1 MVLPQLFAMVQVVAH
16 CTTHKR
22 PPFQSQAKGAN
33 MIGLRV
39 IMVWWKNTKHETWYC
54 GEVIGQTSEG
64 VNVHYHD
71 DGSTVTMTHSELLAK
86 CKSNEGYVVPRAY
99 WDAQVQNVEED
110 KKRWAEA
117 IDADTLPLK
126 PSLPGAIGRQ
136 AKRQKLSAASVSAA
150 AAAQDNSVVSS
161 TFGKVLTATSSRLE
175 VGSIV
180 SVEFNE
186 GAEVPVAYEGRVL
199 SSAAAE
205 TNGGGRTDV
214 YEVQFFADD
223 LVIPVNPDTHV
234 MRLIKSSASA
244 ETQSTTVTGK
254 HQPAE
259 GDELSPSTGCTI
271 CLEEFINMPGDK
283 RVTSLGCG
291 HQFCS
296 ECIEGWFMLAANR
309 SCPTCRKCFAGL
321 RQATTTTI
329 RDIAVGTGEHKP
341 PSNKVVS
348 KQRVPARTSDASH
361 DRLSKP
367 PRAWS
372 EAETQQLMAMAPSDC
387 KWPFADSRWEDAAR
401 SLGTNR
407 SGAAACM
414 KYRRQTPNKRTA
426 RADDDM
432 AQVSSAVP
440 RDVSASPVATR
451 TNTKKRGL
459 DDQPI
464 SRHVGVHWHAG
475 RWRAQISHEGRNHEL
490 GFFDQH
496 DEEAAARAY
505 DAAARRL
512 RGIQAHGGRAGKSQH
527 KWQLNFPTDV
537 ELQSTAPMA
546 ASADPVPTRPH
557 THKRGTGNK
566 VVSAQRVPARTSASR
581 DRSSKQ
587 PRAWSEAE
595 TQQLMAMAPSDCKW
609 PFADSRWEDAARS
622 LGTNRSGA
630 AACMKYRRQTPNKRT
645 ARADDDM
652 AQVSSAVPRD
662 VSASPVATRTNT
674 KKRGL
679 DDQPISRHVGVHWH
693 AGRWRAQISHEG
705 RNHELGFFDQH
716 DEEAAAHAY
725 DAAARCLRGPQAH
738 GGRAGWN
745 GCHKMWLNFPTDVE
759 QLQSAAPRAA
769 SADPMPTRPNPKKR
783 GLDDRPISKYL
794 GVAWNTQAGKWRAQI
809 RDKGRYHILGFFNQR
824 NEEAAAHAYD
834 AAARGLRGPHA
845 HGGRAGSSGPRWQ
858 LNFPTDAEQL
868 QAAAVEPVRADSVPT
883 RNDDDEEAAR
893 ATSKKR
899 GLNDRP
905 ISRHMG
911 VCWATK
917 AGKWLAQI
925 GHGGHQQCLG
935 FFDEHNEEAAAR
947 AYDAAARRL
956 RGTQAHGGQASSGRT
971 WRLNFPTDVEQ
982 LQAAALGAASADPV
996 PTRNEVAARETAK
1009 SQQESDDESGEYE
1022 VEKILERRRRRQP
1035 AAPSV
1040 MEYRVRWLGY
1050 GEEADTWEPLENLSS
1065 AQALVTE
1072 FDRCEN
1078 LIGRRV
1084 RKKFIGCGIFEG
1096 TVSGHAGEGR
1106 LDVLYDDGE
1115 VKRVKLEALLKILL
1129 PPE

>member
-205 TNGGGRTDV
+205 TNGGGHTDV

-234 MRLIKSSASA
+234 MRLIKSSASV
-244 ETQSTTVTGK
+244 ETQGTTVTGK

-407 SGAAACM
+407 SGAAAYM
-414 KYRRQTPNKRTA
+414 KHRAWFSHLRRQTADERTDRGA
-426 RADDDM
+426 ADVE
-432 AQVSSAVP
+432 QVSSAALGP
-440 RDVSASPVATR
+440 ARADPLPTR
-451 TNTKKRGL
+451 PSTKKCA
-459 DDQPI
+459 PI
-464 SRHVGVHWHAG
+464 SRHVGVAW
-475 RWRAQISHEGRNHEL
+475 Q
-490 GFFDQH
+490 
-496 DEEAAARAY
+496 
-505 DAAARRL
+505 
-512 RGIQAHGGRAGKSQH
+512 AGK
-527 KWQLNFPTDV
+527 W
-537 ELQSTAPMA
+537 
-546 ASADPVPTRPH
+546 
-557 THKRGTGNK
+557 
-566 VVSAQRVPARTSASR
+566 RV
-581 DRSSKQ
+581 
-587 PRAWSEAE
+587 
-595 TQQLMAMAPSDCKW
+595 
-609 PFADSRWEDAARS
+609 
-622 LGTNRSGA
+622 
-630 AACMKYRRQTPNKRT
+630 
-645 ARADDDM
+645 
-652 AQVSSAVPRD
+652 
-662 VSASPVATRTNT
+662 
-674 KKRGL
+674 
-679 DDQPISRHVGVHWH
+679 
-693 AGRWRAQISHEG
+693 QISHEG

-725 DAAARCLRGPQAH
+725 DAAARRLRGPQAH

-925 GHGGHQQCLG
+925 GHGGQQQCLG

>member
-1 MVLPQLFAMVQVVAH
+1 LSCVRYERLLKTPTAAFSGTLVISIDRLHQLLYVYSRFRSGSYSSRVKKLLEPGNMVLPQLFAMVQVVAH

-205 TNGGGRTDV
+205 TNGGGHTDV

-234 MRLIKSSASA
+234 MRLIKSSASV
-244 ETQSTTVTGK
+244 ETQGTTVTGK

-440 RDVSASPVATR
+440 RDVSASPVTTR
-451 TNTKKRGL
+451 PNTKKRGL

-464 SRHVGVHWHAG
+464 SRHVGMHWHAG

-490 GFFDQH
+490 GFFD
-496 DEEAAARAY
+496 E
-505 DAAARRL
+505 
-512 RGIQAHGGRAGKSQH
+512 
-527 KWQLNFPTDV
+527 
-537 ELQSTAPMA
+537 
-546 ASADPVPTRPH
+546 
-557 THKRGTGNK
+557 
-566 VVSAQRVPARTSASR
+566 
-581 DRSSKQ
+581 
-587 PRAWSEAE
+587 
-595 TQQLMAMAPSDCKW
+595 
-609 PFADSRWEDAARS
+609 
-622 LGTNRSGA
+622 
-630 AACMKYRRQTPNKRT
+630 
-645 ARADDDM
+645 
-652 AQVSSAVPRD
+652 
-662 VSASPVATRTNT
+662 
-674 KKRGL
+674 
-679 DDQPISRHVGVHWH
+679 
-693 AGRWRAQISHEG
+693 
-705 RNHELGFFDQH
+705 H

-725 DAAARCLRGPQAH
+725 DAAARRLRGPQAH

-834 AAARGLRGPHA
+834 AAARRLRGPHA
-845 HGGRAGSSGPRWQ
+845 HGGRAGNSGPRWQ
-858 LNFPTDAEQL
+858 VNFPTDVEQL
-868 QAAAVEPVRADSVPT
+868 QAAVVEPVRADSVPT

-899 GLNDRP
+899 GLNDHP

-925 GHGGHQQCLG
+925 GHGGQQHCLG

-956 RGTQAHGGQASSGRT
+956 RGTQAHGGHASSGRT

-982 LQAAALGAASADPV
+982 LQAAALDAASADPV

>member
-1 MVLPQLFAMVQVVAH
+1 LLLCFSRYTATKSVDGHFERVLSCVRYERLLKTPTAAFSGTLVISIDRLHQLLYVYSRFRSGSYSSRVKKLLEPGNMVLPQLFAMVQVVAH

-205 TNGGGRTDV
+205 TNGGGHTDV

-234 MRLIKSSASA
+234 MRLIKSSASV
-244 ETQSTTVTGK
+244 ETQGTTVTGK

-407 SGAAACM
+407 SGAAAYM
-414 KYRRQTPNKRTA
+414 KHRAWFSHLRRQTADERTDRGA
-426 RADDDM
+426 ADVE
-432 AQVSSAVP
+432 QVSSAALGP
-440 RDVSASPVATR
+440 ARADPLPTR
-451 TNTKKRGL
+451 PSTKKCA
-459 DDQPI
+459 PI
-464 SRHVGVHWHAG
+464 SRHVGVAW
-475 RWRAQISHEGRNHEL
+475 Q
-490 GFFDQH
+490 
-496 DEEAAARAY
+496 
-505 DAAARRL
+505 
-512 RGIQAHGGRAGKSQH
+512 AGK
-527 KWQLNFPTDV
+527 W
-537 ELQSTAPMA
+537 
-546 ASADPVPTRPH
+546 
-557 THKRGTGNK
+557 
-566 VVSAQRVPARTSASR
+566 RV
-581 DRSSKQ
+581 
-587 PRAWSEAE
+587 
-595 TQQLMAMAPSDCKW
+595 
-609 PFADSRWEDAARS
+609 
-622 LGTNRSGA
+622 
-630 AACMKYRRQTPNKRT
+630 
-645 ARADDDM
+645 
-652 AQVSSAVPRD
+652 
-662 VSASPVATRTNT
+662 
-674 KKRGL
+674 
-679 DDQPISRHVGVHWH
+679 
-693 AGRWRAQISHEG
+693 QISHEG

-725 DAAARCLRGPQAH
+725 DAAARRLRGPQAH

-925 GHGGHQQCLG
+925 GHGGQQQCLG

-982 LQAAALGAASADPV
+982 LQAAALDAASADPV

>member
-1 MVLPQLFAMVQVVAH
+1 LLLCFSRYTATKSVDGHFERVLSCVRYERLLKTPTAAFSGTLVISIDRLHQLLYVYSRFRSGSYSSRVKKLLEPGNMVLPQLFAMVQVVAH

-205 TNGGGRTDV
+205 TNGGGHTDV

-234 MRLIKSSASA
+234 MRLIKSSASV
-244 ETQSTTVTGK
+244 ETQGTTVTGK

-407 SGAAACM
+407 SGAAAYM
-414 KYRRQTPNKRTA
+414 KHRAWFSHLRRQTADERTDRGA
-426 RADDDM
+426 ADVE
-432 AQVSSAVP
+432 QVSSAALGP
-440 RDVSASPVATR
+440 ARADPLPTR
-451 TNTKKRGL
+451 PSTKKCA
-459 DDQPI
+459 PI
-464 SRHVGVHWHAG
+464 SRHVGVAW
-475 RWRAQISHEGRNHEL
+475 Q
-490 GFFDQH
+490 
-496 DEEAAARAY
+496 
-505 DAAARRL
+505 
-512 RGIQAHGGRAGKSQH
+512 AGK
-527 KWQLNFPTDV
+527 W
-537 ELQSTAPMA
+537 
-546 ASADPVPTRPH
+546 
-557 THKRGTGNK
+557 
-566 VVSAQRVPARTSASR
+566 RV
-581 DRSSKQ
+581 
-587 PRAWSEAE
+587 
-595 TQQLMAMAPSDCKW
+595 
-609 PFADSRWEDAARS
+609 
-622 LGTNRSGA
+622 
-630 AACMKYRRQTPNKRT
+630 
-645 ARADDDM
+645 
-652 AQVSSAVPRD
+652 
-662 VSASPVATRTNT
+662 
-674 KKRGL
+674 
-679 DDQPISRHVGVHWH
+679 
-693 AGRWRAQISHEG
+693 QISHEG

-725 DAAARCLRGPQAH
+725 DAAARRLRGPQAH

-925 GHGGHQQCLG
+925 GHGGQQQCLG

-1022 VEKILERRRRRQP
+1022 VETILERRRRRQP